1 MTAPVSLTPKFAW
14 PRLFAGTSDA
24 SHSIRPERPENPV
37 EGLMGEGLF
46 QPLHL
51 LIIIAIILL
60 IFGTSKFAALGKGMG
75 EGIRNFKAAMKDP
88 EEEKKEKKEEEKKS

>member
-1 MTAPVSLTPKFAW
+1 
-14 PRLFAGTSDA
+14 
-24 SHSIRPERPENPV
+24 
-37 EGLMGEGLF
+37 MGEGLF
-46 QPLHL
+46 QPFHL

-75 EGIRNFKAAMKDP
+75 EGIRNFKSAMKEP